1 MHLPIETIKKII
13 VGSGF
18 VSEADFDDAAKTA
31 SELNKDIVDIL
42 IFRGAINEDTVGK
55 LIAEHY
61 GIPFA
66 NIRRLNIPPE
76 ILSQIPEKMARVYKI
91 VPFGQEGKV
100 LKVAMENP
108 EDFEALEFAKR
119 HTGLEIEQYFATR
132 DDLVKGLGQYK
143 KGIKEDFEKIIS
155 ENIKKIGA
163 PEVGS
168 EEEEDLAKLAEK
180 VPIIKILDTIF
191 SYAISE
197 KASDIHIERQE
208 EEVVIRFRIDGVLR
222 DIVKFP
228 KGVEAALVA
237 RIKILSNLK
246 IDEHRVP
253 QDGRYK
259 FIIDEDVVSLR
270 ISIIPGFYGENVV
283 MRLLQ
288 ETNRPSSLEE
298 LGLVGHNLEIIRANI
313 TRPHGMILVT
323 GPTGSG
329 KTTTL
334 YSILN
339 ILNTIE
345 VKICTIEDPIEYAI
359 GRVTQ
364 IQVNTKTGVEFATGL
379 RALMR
384 HDPDIIMVGE
394 IRDNETAE
402 IAIHSALT
410 GHLVLSTL
418 HTNTAAG
425 AIPRFLDMGS
435 EDFLLASTLN
445 VVIAQR
451 LVRKICSSCIV
462 KYTPDEMI
470 RKKLSKDLGNSLEGQ
485 KFYKGQ
491 GCGQCNHKGYVG
503 RIGIYEALAVTE
515 KIRSLITQ
523 RATSDEI
530 QKQAI
535 TEGMTTMLQDGL
547 DKVSSGLTTIE
558 EVIRVVREN

>member
-1 MHLPIETIKKII
+1 MKLTPEILKKII

-18 VSEADFDDAAKTA
+18 VQEVDFDAAAKTA
-31 SELNKDIVDIL
+31 AELNKDLLDLL
-42 IFRGAINEDTVGK
+42 IFRGLINEDTVGK
-55 LIAEHY
+55 LVADHY
-61 GIPFA
+61 SVPYGDIK
-66 NIRRLNIPPE
+66 RLNIE
-76 ILSQIPEKMARVYKI
+76 ADVLSLIPEKMARVYRI
-91 VPFGQEGKV
+91 IPFGKDGNS
-100 LKVAMENP
+100 LKLAMENP

-119 HTGLEIEQYFATR
+119 HTGAKIEPYYTTHPDIVRAM
-132 DDLVKGLGQYK
+132 GQYK
-143 KGIKEDFEKIIS
+143 KGIKADFEKVIS
-155 ENIKKIGA
+155 ENVKKIEA
-163 PEVGS
+163 AD
-168 EEEEDLAKLAEK
+168 EEDLAKAAEK
-180 VPIIKILDTIF
+180 VPIVKTLDTILGF
-191 SYAISE
+191 AISE
-197 KASDIHIERQE
+197 HASDIHIEVQE
-208 EEVVIRFRIDGVLR
+208 EEVVVRFRIDGVLR

-228 KGVEAALVA
+228 RGMETALVA

-259 FIIDEDVVSLR
+259 FLMDDEVVSLR
-270 ISIIPGFYGENVV
+270 ISIIPSFYGENVV

-288 ETNRPSSLEE
+288 ETNRALSLEE
-298 LGLVGHNLEIIRANI
+298 LGLSGHNLEVIRENI
-313 TRPHGMILVT
+313 TKPHGMILVT

-334 YSILN
+334 YSVLT

-359 GRVTQ
+359 SRVTQ
-364 IQVNTKTGVEFATGL
+364 IQVNPKTGVEFSAGL

-394 IRDNETAE
+394 IRDEETAE

-425 AIPRFLDMGS
+425 AIPRFLDMGA

-445 VVIAQR
+445 VIVAQR
-451 LVRKICSSCIV
+451 LVRKICSSCITN
-462 KYTPDEMI
+462 YSPDIAI
-470 RKKLSKDLGNSLEGQ
+470 RKKLSKDLGVNLQEQ

-491 GCGQCNHKGYVG
+491 GCDKCNKKGYTG

-515 KIRSLITQ
+515 QIRALITQ
-523 RATSDEI
+523 KATSEVI
-530 QKQAI
+530 QKAAVD
-535 TEGMTTMLQDGL
+535 EGMVTMLQDGL
-547 DKVSSGLTTIE
+547 DKVASGLTTIE
-558 EVIRVVREN
+558 EVIRVGRES